1 MDILVQ
7 SPGDFFYH
15 VVVALTLSAGLAVA
29 LGQLNRRPQSRT
41 ASRYSLAVGGAL
53 LGWFVLI
60 AGALFAVFTGQDARA
75 ILPPLE
81 RAVTVSAMALLG
93 WAFLTADTE
102 QGTRLISIG
111 LFVVLLTTVA
121 GYVLT
126 GLQWARLVTIT
137 DFNASQVGSLW
148 AGMQVF
154 VALVGVLLLIAYS
167 REVIDAPLK
176 LIFYSLLLL
185 GTGATLWR
193 MVTGAAIGD
202 YSGLTRLA
210 FFVAVPIVPL
220 VIYRKVVYGYEL
232 ALDMTTTQSRP
243 VVPVVTSKPPSPP
256 ASADDESTQSMAA
269 QPFSQAEVAPQ
280 SSPVERES
288 VQLLRVLGLVLE
300 QAEPSDIPQRIVKAA
315 LEVLKADVGAL
326 LDAKNAHYA
335 DILVAYDAMLDRP
348 IPAMISLN
356 LEQQVTLQNAIE
368 RQHQRPLFV
377 DRNPD
382 ELADLYNRL
391 DISETGAAYFQP
403 LMRDNKLMGVLV
415 VALPYTKRE
424 LRETERELLKGIGI
438 ISGSLLAL
446 SYAAD
451 EATIRAEERA
461 IQAIVAGVPLDD
473 IEDADVLNAHQEMQ
487 DALDAAKSQNQAL
500 QKQVAELKQTL
511 DSERDRLTT
520 LLGGTEQGLSISQRI
535 VALNEEQEDLREERD
550 TLAQQLEEAE
560 TALASATGT
569 DKAALF
575 QSAIEM
581 LNREKQDLEAELES
595 LRKQLEG
602 VRGHQEDALPQAAQ
616 DVVQTMAIERERLAD
631 ERDKLEGRLDNIES
645 QLKSMGLEVGPAG
658 LAQMVRQLYDQRSAL
673 QARTDA
679 LQVERD
685 ALLNERR
692 RFEQRMKR
700 EEERE
705 KQLEA
710 LEAEVRHLAADREA
724 ITRQRDEI
732 RSERDQLTEK
742 VDKMKQQRARLLADL
757 SAYESNLQDV
767 QDELTAVKKRL
778 EKATDERG
786 KLAAERDRL
795 QGERWA
801 LESERDTLLAQ
812 LEGNQF
818 QLQQLSADVQRE
830 MKDMIADITG
840 QRDALEQEL
849 GEALEQLSLTKQ
861 QRNELQRRLAQVN
874 GNSSERSAEPE
885 LLMSMVQELRTPMTS
900 IVGYVDLLV
909 SESAGILSEMQRKF
923 IQRISANIVR
933 LETMLNDLVH
943 LAALDTGQYQLK
955 LSPADV
961 VEMLEDAIT
970 SAAYQFR
977 EKDLSVHLQLDDTI
991 PDVYV
996 DKRGLAQVIGQ
1007 LLTNAYL
1014 VSPAEGHVSITAEQ
1028 RQMTLDDQET
1038 DVIFVSIADSGD
1050 GIAADDLD
1058 DVFAR
1063 RYRSDH
1069 NLVVGLGDT
1078 GVGLPIAKAIV
1089 EVHGGKMW
1097 VESESDTG
1105 TVFQFALP
1113 MDLTPQAEPSYAT

>member
-1 MDILVQ
+1 
-7 SPGDFFYH
+7 
-15 VVVALTLSAGLAVA
+15 
-29 LGQLNRRPQSRT
+29 
-41 ASRYSLAVGGAL
+41 
-53 LGWFVLI
+53 
-60 AGALFAVFTGQDARA
+60 
-75 ILPPLE
+75 
-81 RAVTVSAMALLG
+81 
-93 WAFLTADTE
+93 
-102 QGTRLISIG
+102 
-111 LFVVLLTTVA
+111 
-121 GYVLT
+121 
-126 GLQWARLVTIT
+126 
-137 DFNASQVGSLW
+137 
-148 AGMQVF
+148 
-154 VALVGVLLLIAYS
+154 
-167 REVIDAPLK
+167 
-176 LIFYSLLLL
+176 
-185 GTGATLWR
+185 
-193 MVTGAAIGD
+193 MVTGTAIGD

-210 FFVAVPIVPL
+210 CFRGVPIVPL

-243 VVPVVTSKPPSPP
+243 VVPAGDIEAAIAVPP
-256 ASADDESTQSMAA
+256 SADDESTQSMAS

-473 IEDADVLNAHQEMQ
+473 IEDADVFNAHQEMQ

-581 LNREKQDLEAELES
+581 LNREKQDLEAELKS

-710 LEAEVRHLAADREA
+710 LKPRCGTWRRTVRLSPGSGTKSVVSATSSPR
-724 ITRQRDEI
+724 
-732 RSERDQLTEK
+732 K

-767 QDELTAVKKRL
+767 RDELTRLRNGWKRPRRTRQ
-778 EKATDERG
+778 A
-786 KLAAERDRL
+786 DR
-795 QGERWA
+795 RA
-801 LESERDTLLAQ
+801 
-812 LEGNQF
+812 
-818 QLQQLSADVQRE
+818 
-830 MKDMIADITG
+830 
-840 QRDALEQEL
+840 
-849 GEALEQLSLTKQ
+849 
-861 QRNELQRRLAQVN
+861 
-874 GNSSERSAEPE
+874 
-885 LLMSMVQELRTPMTS
+885 
-900 IVGYVDLLV
+900 
-909 SESAGILSEMQRKF
+909 
-923 IQRISANIVR
+923 
-933 LETMLNDLVH
+933 
-943 LAALDTGQYQLK
+943 
-955 LSPADV
+955 
-961 VEMLEDAIT
+961 
-970 SAAYQFR
+970 
-977 EKDLSVHLQLDDTI
+977 
-991 PDVYV
+991 
-996 DKRGLAQVIGQ
+996 
-1007 LLTNAYL
+1007 
-1014 VSPAEGHVSITAEQ
+1014 
-1028 RQMTLDDQET
+1028 
-1038 DVIFVSIADSGD
+1038 
-1050 GIAADDLD
+1050 
-1058 DVFAR
+1058 
-1063 RYRSDH
+1063 
-1069 NLVVGLGDT
+1069 
-1078 GVGLPIAKAIV
+1078 
-1089 EVHGGKMW
+1089 
-1097 VESESDTG
+1097 
-1105 TVFQFALP
+1105 
-1113 MDLTPQAEPSYAT
+1113 